1 MFHLLQFL
9 SFVKSLKL
17 NPFKDCQ
24 KHKIKNQSY
33 YELKFPL
40 TQFVTFIGM
49 QLSTR
54 CEREKLIFYF
64 YQLQKL
70 DPIVKVF
77 SKMAFRS
84 YVCFPYVDCANPSG
98 NSWTIE
104 VFVAKELFCYPYP
117 FQLPTSFLF
126 SKNKNDL
133 RLKLLFIK
141 SLAVRNQKKRLDLE
155 EFFNTINAR
164 NDSLIK
170 WIVIWVLN
178 PWPVEKSLNSW
189 KTYCIEKT

>member
-1 MFHLLQFL
+1 MRL
-9 SFVKSLKL
+9 S
-17 NPFKDCQ
+17 N
-24 KHKIKNQSY
+24 
-33 YELKFPL
+33 
-40 TQFVTFIGM
+40 
-49 QLSTR
+49 R

-64 YQLQKL
+64 YQLKKL

-104 VFVAKELFCYPYP
+104 VLVAKELFCYPYP
-117 FQLPTSFLF
+117 FQLPTSFLV
-126 SKNKNDL
+126 SKNKNYL

-141 SLAVRNQKKRLDLE
+141 SLAVSGQKKRLDFE
-155 EFFNTINAR
+155 KFFNRINVR

-170 WIVIWVLN
+170 IKKNIIQLLSELVGN
-178 PWPVEKSLNSW
+178 KSIQNKVFDHSR
-189 KTYCIEKT
+189 YN